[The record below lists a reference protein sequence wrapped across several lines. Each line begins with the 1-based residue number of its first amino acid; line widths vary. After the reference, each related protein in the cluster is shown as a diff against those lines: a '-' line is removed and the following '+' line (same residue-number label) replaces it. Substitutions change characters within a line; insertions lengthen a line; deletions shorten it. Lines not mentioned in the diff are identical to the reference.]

1 MIDPVVFHIAWFLV
15 GLAMMGIPIFFLAK
29 FETLSK
35 NVLVK
40 DIAEGIMSIGAVQ
53 LFSVMFGVIVVGAMA
68 VFDPIL
74 CVGIGNVCTLILLF
88 ISSRMD

>member
-1 MIDPVVFHIAWFLV
+1 MIDPVVFHVSWFFV
-15 GLAMMGIPIFFLAK
+15 GLAMMGIPLFFLAK
-29 FETLSK
+29 FEALSK
-35 NVLVK
+35 NVLLK

-68 VFDPIL
+68 EFDPIL
-74 CVGIGNVCTLILLF
+74 SVGIGNVCTLILLF

>member
-1 MIDPVVFHIAWFLV
+1 MIDPVVFHIAWFMV
-15 GLAMMGIPIFFLAK
+15 GLAMMGIPLFFLAK
-29 FETLSK
+29 FEALSK
-35 NVLVK
+35 NVL

-68 VFDPIL
+68 EFDPIL
-74 CVGIGNVCTLILLF
+74 CVVIGNICTLILLF

>member
-15 GLAMMGIPIFFLAK
+15 GLAMMGIPLFFLAK
-29 FETLSK
+29 FEALSK

-53 LFSVMFGVIVVGAMA
+53 LFSVMFGVIVVGAMTD
-68 VFDPIL
+68 DPIL

>member
-1 MIDPVVFHIAWFLV
+1 MIDPVVFHVAWFLV
-15 GLAMMGIPIFFLAK
+15 GLAMMGIPLFFLAK
-29 FETLSK
+29 FEALSK

-68 VFDPIL
+68 AFDPIL
-74 CVGIGNVCTLILLF
+74 CVGIGNICTLILLF

>member
-1 MIDPVVFHIAWFLV
+1 MIDPVVFHVAWFMV
-15 GLAMMGIPIFFLAK
+15 GLAMMGIPLFFLAK
-29 FETLSK
+29 FEALSK
-35 NVLVK
+35 NVLLK

-68 VFDPIL
+68 EFDPIL
-74 CVGIGNVCTLILLF
+74 CVGIGNICTLILLF